1 MERAIALLVR
11 LVAAA
16 EEAVRAS
23 YRNRHV
29 VAVLLGRANPTEA
42 SFAVKAIPRIA
53 PAATVYGLAAVR
65 VVLGALAVRR

>member
-29 VAVLLGRANPTEA
+29 VAVLLGRANPTVA
-42 SFAVKAIPRIA
+42 SVAVNAIPRLA
-53 PAATVYGLAAVR
+53 PAAGFNRAAVR
-65 VVLGALAVRR
+65 VVLGALAVCR